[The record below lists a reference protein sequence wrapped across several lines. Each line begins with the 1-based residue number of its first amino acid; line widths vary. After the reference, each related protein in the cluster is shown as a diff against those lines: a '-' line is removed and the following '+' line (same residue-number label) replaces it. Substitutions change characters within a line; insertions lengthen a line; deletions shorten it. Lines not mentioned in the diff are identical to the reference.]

1 MDRWMGRLICQIEMG
16 HDFDGEKPIFK
27 RYSRGEEMAALKEV
41 VLSLF
46 KEGYSE
52 RDIAILYSKEDCI
65 PKRQDLCSQMRLPEV
80 VDAEGNDSE
89 CVLVSTFRK
98 YSGLER
104 PVVILVNIT
113 ASLPYRSSPAASIY
127 CAITRAMVK
136 VVSLEERKER
146 KRKHQRN

>member
-1 MDRWMGRLICQIEMG
+1 
-16 HDFDGEKPIFK
+16 
-27 RYSRGEEMAALKEV
+27 
-41 VLSLF
+41 
-46 KEGYSE
+46 
-52 RDIAILYSKEDCI
+52 
-65 PKRQDLCSQMRLPEV
+65 MRLPEV
-80 VDAEGNDSE
+80 VDAEGNASE

-113 ASLPYRSSPAASIY
+113 ASLPYRSSRPAASIY